1 MMGFLTFP
9 EAAGATYL
17 VDKDREISSS
27 GLASLERVEYL
38 LCQKTTSLMV
48 LPVPVNR
55 YPCRIEIFLQKCVPI
70 TFVFQIS
77 TSIKFHSFLFFP
89 NQFQFGP
96 FFQVLVLKLEN

>member
-38 LCQKTTSLMV
+38 LCQKNTSLMV
-48 LPVPVNR
+48 LPVPVNHR
-55 YPCRIEIFLQKCVPI
+55 
-70 TFVFQIS
+70 
-77 TSIKFHSFLFFP
+77 
-89 NQFQFGP
+89 
-96 FFQVLVLKLEN
+96 